1 MTRVTPLRVVG
12 ALLLIAGLVLAVMP
26 TLVSDPGPAV
36 DTFAAIER
44 RIWWGGLAG
53 VGLLFLART
62 TLKPWSV
69 SFAHLVMWV
78 VLGFL
83 IARVIGLALDGM
95 DSAKQWMWTAIEA
108 VVVAVPAVY
117 LWRRSARAT
126 DPPTAP

>member
-1 MTRVTPLRVVG
+1 MTPLRVVG

-26 TLVSDPGPAV
+26 TLVSDPGPAA
-36 DTFAAIER
+36 DTFEAIER

-62 TLKPWSV
+62 ELKPWAV

-83 IARVIGLALDGM
+83 IARVIGLALDGI
-95 DSAKQWMWTAIEA
+95 DSGKQWMWTAIEA
-108 VVVAVPAVY
+108 AVVAVPAAY
-117 LWRRSARAT
+117 LSRRRKREVG
-126 DPPTAP
+126 PPSEAH